1 MIKAVIF
8 DMDGLM
14 FNTEAMFKIL
24 FREVLDQ
31 NHILAP
37 ESIVEAM
44 IGCDSRRVQ
53 IFEQEYPGITETM
66 AYCQKH
72 RMEYF
77 FSMFKEPGSANMPGL
92 QELIAYLDQQK
103 IPYAI
108 ASSSAPEDIRRM
120 VEHAGFKISYK
131 VLTSSKEGIPS
142 KPAPDIF
149 LETAKRL
156 NVDPKNCLVLE
167 DSKNGIIAA
176 AGAHMHSIF
185 VPDQIVPDEEM
196 KPYIQTTCQSLKD
209 VIPYLENQPAMV

>member
-1 MIKAVIF
+1 MKLFPDLKKWLTAVSY
-8 DMDGLM
+8 
-14 FNTEAMFKIL
+14 TH
-24 FREVLDQ
+24 LDVYKRQ
-31 NHILAP
+31 
-37 ESIVEAM
+37 
-44 IGCDSRRVQ
+44 
-53 IFEQEYPGITETM
+53 
-66 AYCQKH
+66 
-72 RMEYF
+72 
-77 FSMFKEPGSANMPGL
+77 
-92 QELIAYLDQQK
+92 
-103 IPYAI
+103 
-108 ASSSAPEDIRRM
+108 
-120 VEHAGFKISYK
+120 SYK

>member
-1 MIKAVIF
+1 MIEAIIF

-31 NHILAP
+31 NHI
-37 ESIVEAM
+37 
-44 IGCDSRRVQ
+44 
-53 IFEQEYPGITETM
+53 
-66 AYCQKH
+66 
-72 RMEYF
+72 
-77 FSMFKEPGSANMPGL
+77 
-92 QELIAYLDQQK
+92 
-103 IPYAI
+103 
-108 ASSSAPEDIRRM
+108 
-120 VEHAGFKISYK
+120 
-131 VLTSSKEGIPS
+131 
-142 KPAPDIF
+142 PAPDIF

-209 VIPYLENQPAMV
+209 VIAYLENQPAMV